1 MMKDLIT
8 TVISI
13 MTASFSLFG
22 QTDAYIKL
30 HDTHGMHPR
39 IVSITFPG
47 DANTLDMYNSIYGHG
62 AVLENP
68 WLAFRIYMDNRQSID
83 LYVKQT
89 PRLELDKT
97 GFYTT
102 PEQIQEG
109 YGCDVLWAGKSIAA
123 GSFRGWH
130 GNNPVTIGSVRTRTQ
145 TVVSD
150 NTVEIRD
157 SAWMF
162 NGHPV
167 DMIQRYKVNADSRD
181 LEVEISLK
189 GFSDEDLFCT
199 GIQKLE
205 SENRGFIHPSGSAA
219 SWGSNIPDKNLP
231 EMTEDVGL
239 AIFVKPE
246 NIVKSL
252 EDDLNYLFI
261 VKPDKN
267 GKIKYR
273 VSACGSREISGY
285 KSAEEWFGHIR
296 DMSNSSLDLQA
307 MDMPEHCR

>member
-1 MMKDLIT
+1 
-8 TVISI
+8 

-123 GSFRGWH
+123 GSFRGWL
-130 GNNPVTIGSVRTRTQ
+130 GNYPVTIDSVRTRTQ
-145 TVVSD
+145 TVISD
-150 NTVEIRD
+150 NTAEIRD

-205 SENRGFIHPSGSAA
+205 SGNRGFIHPLGSAA

-285 KSAEEWFGHIR
+285 KSAEEWFSHIR